1 MPLFR
6 ASSPGDRPLAGPLSP
21 KVAFLALNLALWD
34 RMVWIKRVLSLFSD
48 PVEAFR
54 VPVGEWPALGIPPH
68 IASRLTESGLLD
80 RAVKEFDRSG
90 EKGYSLLT
98 LGDVEYPPLL
108 REIFDL
114 PCVLYCLGRPNVLE
128 SPAVAVVGSRRP
140 TPYGRGMAERL
151 ARDLAERGVTVASGL
166 AIGIDAAAHEGAL
179 AGGRTIA
186 VLGSGLDVPY
196 PNSNRKLFDRITGE
210 GAVISEFPL
219 GTEPLAAN
227 FPRRN
232 RIISGLAWALV
243 VVEAAE
249 KSGSLISAEFA
260 LEQGRE
266 VLAVPGNATSEL
278 SRGANRLIK
287 EGAKLTATWEDVA
300 EELPRPLREALL
312 AQRAGETA
320 PLPLLSDDEAAVR
333 ELLSPDTP
341 AHVDEL
347 LERTELSVTELLT
360 ILLGLEI
367 KGVAASVPGKRYVR
381 RM

>member
-6 ASSPGDRPLAGPLSP
+6 ASSRGDRPLAGPFSS
-21 KVAFLALNLALWD
+21 KIAFLALNLALWD

-54 VPVGEWPALGIPPH
+54 IPTGEWPALGIPPH

-80 RAVKEFDRSG
+80 RAVKEFDRSR

-108 REIFDL
+108 REIFDP
-114 PCVLYCLGRPNVLE
+114 PCVLYCCGRPKVFE
-128 SPAVAVVGSRRP
+128 SPVVAVVGSRRP

-151 ARDLAERGVTVASGL
+151 ARDLAERGVAVASGL

-196 PNSNRKLFDRITGE
+196 PKSNRKLFDRIAGE

-300 EELPRPLREALL
+300 EELPPPLREALL

>member
-6 ASSPGDRPLAGPLSP
+6 ASSRGDRPLAGTLSS

-54 VPVGEWPALGIPPH
+54 VPVGEWPSLGIPPH

-80 RAVKEFDRSG
+80 RAVKEFDRSR

-98 LGDVEYPPLL
+98 LGDVAYPPLL
-108 REIFDL
+108 REIFDP
-114 PCVLYCLGRPNVLE
+114 PCVLYCHGRPNVLE

-196 PNSNRKLFDRITGE
+196 PKSNRKLFDRIAGE

>member
-6 ASSPGDRPLAGPLSP
+6 ASSRGDRPSAGPLSS

-80 RAVKEFDRSG
+80 RAVKEFDRSR

-108 REIFDL
+108 REIFDP
-114 PCVLYCLGRPNVLE
+114 PCVLYCFGRPDVLE

-196 PNSNRKLFDRITGE
+196 PKSNRKLFDRIAGE

-278 SRGANRLIK
+278 SRGANRLIQ

-300 EELPRPLREALL
+300 EELPLPLREALL

-320 PLPLLSDDEAAVR
+320 PLPLLSDAEAAVR

-367 KGVAASVPGKRYVR
+367 KGVAAAVPGKRYVR

>member
-1 MPLFR
+1 
-6 ASSPGDRPLAGPLSP
+6 
-21 KVAFLALNLALWD
+21 
-34 RMVWIKRVLSLFSD
+34 
-48 PVEAFR
+48 
-54 VPVGEWPALGIPPH
+54 
-68 IASRLTESGLLD
+68 
-80 RAVKEFDRSG
+80 
-90 EKGYSLLT
+90 
-98 LGDVEYPPLL
+98 
-108 REIFDL
+108 
-114 PCVLYCLGRPNVLE
+114 
-128 SPAVAVVGSRRP
+128 
-140 TPYGRGMAERL
+140 MAERL

-196 PNSNRKLFDRITGE
+196 PKSNRKLFDRIAGE

-300 EELPRPLREALL
+300 EELPRQLREALL